1 MRISRFAV
9 ALVAVACATALPA
22 VAAAHNGK
30 PGQKSHPLK
39 AFHGH
44 PGKGK
49 LDGANVR
56 LSPVAGQTARGEVH
70 LKQHA
75 NALSVELVVGKLT
88 PGAFYAAHLHA
99 GSCAAPGAAALSF
112 PDLYADEHGVAK
124 LVTSVPTAAGA
135 SYFAGGFYVDVH
147 AGATGGDATVISC
160 GDIAVKSPKSAA
172 KAWLKG
178 AGDEHGRAELV
189 QKGSD
194 VSVWLKLSGLT
205 PGAHG
210 VQLHAGSCAA
220 PGAVAVSLGDVT
232 AGPDGNVF
240 AKLSAS
246 SSTPVVGS
254 GFSLSVV
261 AGPSAT
267 PGATVA
273 CGDLSPLRWGWRHK

>member
-1 MRISRFAV
+1 MPPRCRQI
-9 ALVAVACATALPA
+9 
-22 VAAAHNGK
+22 AAAHDGK

-39 AFHGH
+39 ASTVI
-44 PGKGK
+44 PARAK

-99 GSCAAPGAAALSF
+99 GSCAAPGAAALNL

-147 AGATGGDATVISC
+147 AGATGGDTTVISC

-178 AGDEHGRAELV
+178 AGDEHGRAEL
-189 QKGSD
+189 SRRAATCR
-194 VSVWLKLSGLT
+194 SG
-205 PGAHG
+205 
-210 VQLHAGSCAA
+210 
-220 PGAVAVSLGDVT
+220 
-232 AGPDGNVF
+232 
-240 AKLSAS
+240 
-246 SSTPVVGS
+246 
-254 GFSLSVV
+254 
-261 AGPSAT
+261 
-267 PGATVA
+267 
-273 CGDLSPLRWGWRHK
+273 